1 MNHLKQNLNNVRS
14 RVSSACE
21 SAGRNPAEVALLAVS
36 KKHPGDLIRELH
48 RLGQPCFGENYVREA
63 LEKMKQLASEELEW
77 HFIGPLQ
84 SNKTR
89 EVAENFHWV
98 QSVDRIKIA
107 RRLSDQRPD
116 GKPPLN
122 ICIQVNVDLEPQKA
136 GAMPD
141 KVEELADAARSLPN
155 LRLRGLMAIPRAAS
169 AQHDPADSYRHM
181 QRLFRQLNAD
191 GLQLDT
197 LSMGM
202 SADLEAAIMHGS
214 TMVRIGT
221 DLFGPRPVNVET

>member
-1 MNHLKQNLNNVRS
+1 MNHLKQNLHNVRS
-14 RVSSACE
+14 RISSACE
-21 SAGRNPAEVALLAVS
+21 SAGRNPAEVTLLAVS
-36 KKHPGDLIRELH
+36 KKHSSDRIRELH

-63 LEKMKQLASEELEW
+63 LEKMQQLAHENLEW
-77 HFIGPLQ
+77 HYIGPLQ

-89 EVAENFHWV
+89 GVAENFHWV
-98 QSVDRIKIA
+98 QSIDRLKIA

-116 GKPPLN
+116 GKPPIN
-122 ICIQVNVDLEPQKA
+122 ICIQVNIDLEPQKA

-141 KVEELADAARSLPN
+141 QVRELADAARSLPN
-155 LRLRGLMAIPRAAS
+155 LHLRGLMAIPRAAS
-169 AQHDPADSYRHM
+169 AEHDPADSYRRM
-181 QRLFRQLNAD
+181 QRLFRQLNGD

-221 DLFGPRPVNVET
+221 DLFGPRPANNET